1 MKGGRLSMAAV
12 RDRDLHPFAVAGG
25 VPAGWRGV
33 WPDPPVNAAVLV
45 PFIKETLSRAA
56 YCPGDFHRDGVV
68 DSQDAYDFWTD
79 LNATPPVD
87 EADWDMDGQWD
98 QFDWDFFVDS
108 WYQACP
114 CQ

>member
-1 MKGGRLSMAAV
+1 
-12 RDRDLHPFAVAGG
+12 
-25 VPAGWRGV
+25 
-33 WPDPPVNAAVLV
+33 
-45 PFIKETLSRAA
+45 
-56 YCPGDFHRDGVV
+56 VV